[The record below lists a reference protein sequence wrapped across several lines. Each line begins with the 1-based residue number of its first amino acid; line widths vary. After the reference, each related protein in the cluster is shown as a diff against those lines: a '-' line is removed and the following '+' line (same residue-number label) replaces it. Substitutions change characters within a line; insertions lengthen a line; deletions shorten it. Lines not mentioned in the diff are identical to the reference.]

1 MNDAEKRW
9 FRQRI
14 TAIHAEV
21 TAYDV
26 LRRNGVQLQQSGDDR
41 EEQFSCPF
49 HGVDKKPSAR
59 IYPEKD
65 DSPSHVWCFV
75 CQEPRW
81 DAIGLWQKFNNLSL
95 GQAVHRLERE
105 FNLETPE
112 APDHDELDEAPRV
125 AENKEAFKKAY
136 MVCEAR
142 LLACKPAYRMQKD
155 MAGYLTAGSILDR
168 TKARVD
174 TGVWPPEKGIGVLE
188 ALRGRIVEKATKCP
202 VG

>member
-1 MNDAEKRW
+1 MNDAQKQW

-14 TAIHAEV
+14 AAIHTRV
-21 TAYDV
+21 TAYEV

-49 HGVDKKPSAR
+49 HGSDKKPSAR
-59 IYPEKD
+59 IYPARDEN
-65 DSPSHVWCFV
+65 PSHAWCFV
-75 CQEPRW
+75 CQESGW
-81 DAIGLWQKFNNLSL
+81 DAIGLWRKFNNVSF
-95 GQAVHRLERE
+95 GQALYRLERE
-105 FNLETPE
+105 FDLQTPETPDGDYQ
-112 APDHDELDEAPRV
+112 PPRL

-142 LLACKPAYRMQKD
+142 LLACKPSYRMQQD
-155 MAGYLTAGSILDR
+155 MVGYLTAGSILDR

-174 TGVWPPEKGIGVLE
+174 TGAWTPEKGVSVLE
-188 ALRGRIVEKATKCP
+188 ILRGRIVEKAIKCP